1 VLFAYI
7 SAPVPV
13 YDTLWIL
20 LVAYVTMNVP
30 YGMRFASGGIA
41 QIHRELEDAAAV
53 AGADLLQ
60 TFRRVLWPLVA
71 PALIAGWLYVFVL
84 VVRELAASI
93 FLVAPGT
100 QVLGTA
106 TLTMWE
112 GGGSYGAVAA
122 LGILQIVP
130 LLAIVVVMR
139 WVESRVSRLAA

>member
-1 VLFAYI
+1 MSVASI
-7 SAPVPV
+7 SGV
-13 YDTLWIL
+13 TL
-20 LVAYVTMNVP
+20 AFSTS
-30 YGMRFASGGIA
+30 AGGIA

-53 AGADLLQ
+53 AGADLMQ
-60 TFRRVLWPLVA
+60 TFRRVLLPLIA

-122 LGILQIVP
+122 LGIIQIVP
-130 LLAIVVVMR
+130 LLAIVVLMR
-139 WVESRVSRLAA
+139 WVESRLSSRA